1 MLIVMD
7 QGRDEMGDREVAAWI
22 AATVVDTSDLALSI
36 AVAEGMQL
44 SSEHL
49 SVTLDGVDVD
59 ARQIITEHG
68 ARLHLLTDLLPGR
81 LHIEYAATVVG
92 VAAEPHATDYDMC
105 RYLRPSRYC
114 QSDELGPFAR
124 AEFAG
129 LSGPELLPAISSW
142 VGANLHY
149 VPGSSR
155 PTDGAVATLLAR
167 EGVCRDYAHLT
178 TALLRANGVP
188 ARVVSVYAPGLD
200 PMDFHA
206 VTEVCLDRSWFVVD
220 PTCLAPRT
228 SMVRI
233 ATGADATDTAFMSTL
248 RGHVDLDEIQVT
260 AYVAG
265 ALPDDDVRDLA
276 TVR

>member
-1 MLIVMD
+1 MD
-7 QGRDEMGDREVAAWI
+7 DGRDEMGSREVASRI
-22 AATVVDTSDLALSI
+22 EATVADSADLALAI
-36 AVAEGMQL
+36 AVADGVER

-49 SVTLDGVDVD
+49 SITLDGVEVGV
-59 ARQIITEHG
+59 REIITEHG
-68 ARLHLLTDLLPGR
+68 ARLHLLTGLHPGH

-92 VAAEPHATDYDMC
+92 VADEPHATDYDTC

-124 AEFAG
+124 AEFVG
-129 LSGPELLPAISSW
+129 LSGGELLPAISSW
-142 VGANLHY
+142 VGANLDY

-155 PTDGAVATLLAR
+155 PTDGAVGTLLAR

-178 TALLRANGVP
+178 TALLRANGIP

-206 VTEVCLDRSWFVVD
+206 VTEVCLANSWFVVD

-248 RGHVDLDEIQVT
+248 RGQIDLDEVQVT
-260 AYVAG
+260 AYVTG
-265 ALPDDDVRDLA
+265 TLPTDDVRDVV
-276 TVR
+276 TIR

>member
-1 MLIVMD
+1 MTVRRERI
-7 QGRDEMGDREVAAWI
+7 GDREVAARLE
-22 AATVVDTSDLALSI
+22 ATVVESSDLAVSI
-36 AVAEGMQL
+36 AVADGVPTTHEQL
-44 SSEHL
+44 T
-49 SVTLDGVDVD
+49 VTLDGDAVV
-59 ARQIITEHG
+59 ARQIVTEHRG
-68 ARLHLLTDLLPGR
+68 RIHLLDGLRPGR
-81 LHIEYAATVVG
+81 LHIEYSATVNG
-92 VAAEPHATDYDMC
+92 PAPEAVASEYDTC

-129 LSGPELLPAISSW
+129 LPVDDLLPAISSW
-142 VGANLHY
+142 VGANLQY

-178 TALLRANGVP
+178 TALARANGIP
-188 ARVVSVYAPGLD
+188 ARIVSVSAPGLD

-206 VTEVCLDRSWFVVD
+206 VTEVLLHDSWFVVD
-220 PTCLAPRT
+220 PTCLAPRA

-248 RGHVDLDEIQVT
+248 RGYVELDEMQVT
-260 AYVAG
+260 AYATG
-265 ALPDDDVRDLA
+265 ELPADDVRDLD
-276 TVR
+276 VIR

>member
-1 MLIVMD
+1 MD
-7 QGRDEMGDREVAAWI
+7 DRRQDMGGREVASRI
-22 AATVVDTSDLALSI
+22 EATVTDTADLALSI
-36 AVAEGMQL
+36 AVADGL
-44 SSEHL
+44 GRSSEFL
-49 SVTLDGVDVD
+49 SITLDGTEVE
-59 ARQIITEHG
+59 AREIVTEHG
-68 ARLHLLTDLLPGR
+68 ARLHLLTDLHRGW
-81 LHIEYAATVVG
+81 LHIEYAATVIG
-92 VAAEPHATDYDMC
+92 MADEPRATDYDTC

-129 LSGPELLPAISSW
+129 LSGSELLPAISSW
-142 VGANLHY
+142 VGANLDY

-178 TALLRANGVP
+178 TALLRANGIP
-188 ARVVSVYAPGLD
+188 ARVVSAYAPGLD

-206 VTEVCLDRSWFVVD
+206 VTEVCLGHSWFVVD

-248 RGHVDLDEIQVT
+248 RGQVDLDEMQVT
-260 AYVAG
+260 AYVTG
-265 ALPDDDVRDLA
+265 ALPIDDVRDLA
-276 TVR
+276 TIR

>member
-1 MLIVMD
+1 MEDVR
-7 QGRDEMGDREVAAWI
+7 GEMGDREVASRI
-22 AATVVDTSDLALSI
+22 EATVIDTADLALAI
-36 AVAEGMQL
+36 AVSDDVQRSREQL
-44 SSEHL
+44 SI
-49 SVTLDGVDVD
+49 TLDGAEVD
-59 ARQIITEHG
+59 AREIITEHG
-68 ARLHLLTDLLPGR
+68 ARLHLLADLHPGR

-92 VAAEPHATDYDMC
+92 VADEPHATDYDTC

-124 AEFAG
+124 AEFSG
-129 LSGPELLPAISSW
+129 LSGSELLPAISSW
-142 VGANLHY
+142 VGASLDY

-178 TALLRANGVP
+178 TALLRANAVP
-188 ARVVSVYAPGLD
+188 ARVVSAYAPGLD

-206 VTEVCLDRSWFVVD
+206 VTEVCLGQRWFVVD

-248 RGHVDLDEIQVT
+248 RGHVDLDEMQVT
-260 AYVAG
+260 AYVTG
-265 ALPDDDVRDLA
+265 SLPTDDVREPA
-276 TVR
+276 TIR

>member
-1 MLIVMD
+1 MNDDRTSI
-7 QGRDEMGDREVAAWI
+7 GDREVEARI
-22 AATVVDTSDLALSI
+22 EATVVTPADLAVSI
-36 AVAEGMQL
+36 AVAAGVPTSHERL
-44 SSEHL
+44 A
-49 SVTLDGVDVD
+49 VTLDGVDVVSREIVAD
-59 ARQIITEHG
+59 HG
-68 ARLHLLTDLLPGR
+68 GRIHLLTGLHPGR
-81 LHIEYAATVVG
+81 LHIEYNATVDGIADEAQVS
-92 VAAEPHATDYDMC
+92 EYDTC

-129 LSGPELLPAISSW
+129 LSGDELLPAISSW
-142 VGANLHY
+142 VGANLLY

-188 ARVVSVYAPGLD
+188 ARIVSAYAPGLE

-206 VTEVCLDRSWFVVD
+206 VAEVRVGNFWSVVD
-220 PTCLAPRT
+220 PTCLAPRS

-248 RGHVDLDEIQVT
+248 RGQVDLDEMQVT
-260 AYVAG
+260 AYATG
-265 ALPDDDVRDLA
+265 ALPVDDVREPA
-276 TVR
+276 TIR

>member
-1 MLIVMD
+1 MSA
-7 QGRDEMGDREVAAWI
+7 GRERVGDREVRARLE
-22 AATVVDTSDLALSI
+22 ATVVEPSDLALSI
-36 AVAEGMQL
+36 AVADGVPT
-44 SSEHL
+44 SHEHL
-49 SVTLDGVDVD
+49 TVTLDGVDVV
-59 ARQIITEHG
+59 ARQIVTEHRG
-68 ARLHLLTDLLPGR
+68 RIHLLDGLEPGR
-81 LHIEYAATVVG
+81 LHIEYGATVSGLAPDAV
-92 VAAEPHATDYDMC
+92 VTDYDTC

-129 LSGPELLPAISSW
+129 LPVDDLLPAISSW
-142 VGANLHY
+142 VGANLSY

-178 TALLRANGVP
+178 TALARANGIP
-188 ARVVSVYAPGLD
+188 SRIVSVYAPGLD

-206 VTEVCLDRSWFVVD
+206 VTEVLLNGAWFVVD
-220 PTCLAPRT
+220 PTCLAPRA

-248 RGHVDLDEIQVT
+248 RGYVELDEMQVT
-260 AYVAG
+260 AYATG
-265 ALPDDDVRDLA
+265 ELPTDDVRDLDV
-276 TVR
+276 VR

>member
-1 MLIVMD
+1 MTD
-7 QGRDEMGDREVAAWI
+7 DRNQMGDRMVEARFE
-22 AATVVDTSDLALSI
+22 ATVTDTADLAVSI
-36 AVAEGMQL
+36 AVAAGVPT
-44 SSEHL
+44 SYEHL
-49 SVTLDGVDVD
+49 DITLDGVDVT
-59 ARQIITEHG
+59 ASEIVTEHG
-68 ARLHLLTDLLPGR
+68 GRIHVLRDLHPGR
-81 LHIEYAATVVG
+81 LHIGYMATVDG
-92 VAAEPHATDYDMC
+92 VADEALVSDYDTC
-105 RYLRPSRYC
+105 RYMRPSRYC

-129 LSGPELLPAISSW
+129 LSADELLPAISSW

-178 TALLRANGVP
+178 TALLRANSVP
-188 ARVVSVYAPGLD
+188 ARVVSVYAPGLV

-206 VTEVCLDRSWFVVD
+206 VAEVRVGGAWTVVD
-220 PTCLAPRT
+220 PTCLAPRS

-248 RGHVDLDEIQVT
+248 RGQVDLDEMQVT
-260 AYVAG
+260 AYVTG
-265 ALPDDDVRDLA
+265 ALPVDDVREAA
-276 TVR
+276 TIR

>member
-1 MLIVMD
+1 MLTMMD
-7 QGRDEMGDREVAAWI
+7 DRGRMGDRHVGSRIE
-22 AATVVDTSDLALSI
+22 ATVRDDADLALAI
-36 AVAEGMQL
+36 AVANGNRL
-44 SSEHL
+44 SGEAL
-49 SVTLDGVDVD
+49 FVTLDGVEID
-59 ARQIITEHG
+59 AHEIITEHG
-68 ARLHLLTDLLPGR
+68 ARLHLLTDLRRGR

-92 VAAEPHATDYDMC
+92 VADEPHATDYDTC

-129 LSGPELLPAISSW
+129 LTGAELLPAVSSW

-188 ARVVSVYAPGLD
+188 ARIVSAYAPGLE

-206 VTEVCLDRSWFVVD
+206 VTEVCLGRRWFVVD

-228 SMVRI
+228 SMIRI

-248 RGHVDLDEIQVT
+248 RGQVDLEEMQVT
-260 AYVAG
+260 AYVSG
-265 ALPDDDVRDLA
+265 VLPADDVRELT

>member
-1 MLIVMD
+1 MS
-7 QGRDEMGDREVAAWI
+7 GRREHVGDREVATRLE
-22 AATVVDTSDLALSI
+22 ATVVESSDLALSI
-36 AVAEGMQL
+36 AVADGVPTSHEYL
-44 SSEHL
+44 T
-49 SVTLDGVDVD
+49 VTLDGADVV
-59 ARQIITEHG
+59 ARQIVTEHRG
-68 ARLHLLTDLLPGR
+68 RIHLLNGLHPGR
-81 LHIEYAATVVG
+81 LHVEYGATVSG
-92 VAAEPHATDYDMC
+92 LAPEAAVTDYDTC

-129 LSGPELLPAISSW
+129 LPADDLLPAISSW
-142 VGANLHY
+142 VGANLSY

-178 TALLRANGVP
+178 TALARANGIP
-188 ARVVSVYAPGLD
+188 ARIVSVYAPGLD

-206 VTEVCLDRSWFVVD
+206 VSEVLVHGAWFVVD
-220 PTCLAPRT
+220 PTCLAPRA

-248 RGHVDLDEIQVT
+248 RGSVELDEMQVT
-260 AYVAG
+260 AYATG
-265 ALPDDDVRDLA
+265 ELPIDDVRDLDV
-276 TVR
+276 VR

>member
-1 MLIVMD
+1 MD
-7 QGRDEMGDREVAAWI
+7 DLRLEMGDREVASRI
-22 AATVVDTSDLALSI
+22 EATVIDSADLAVSI
-36 AVAEGMQL
+36 AVAEGVERSNERL
-44 SSEHL
+44 AI
-49 SVTLDGVDVD
+49 TLDGAEVI
-59 ARQIITEHG
+59 AREIVTEHG
-68 ARLHLLTDLLPGR
+68 ARLHLLTGLNPGR
-81 LHIEYAATVVG
+81 LHIEYGATIVG
-92 VAAEPHATDYDMC
+92 IADEPRVSDYDTC

-129 LSGPELLPAISSW
+129 LPDTDLLPAISSW
-142 VGANLHY
+142 VGAYLDY

-178 TALLRANGVP
+178 TALLRANGMP
-188 ARVVSVYAPGLD
+188 ARIVSAYAPGLD

-206 VTEVCLDRSWFVVD
+206 VTEVCLDRNWFVVD
-220 PTCLAPRT
+220 PTCLAPRS

-248 RGHVDLDEIQVT
+248 RGQVDLDEMQVT
-260 AYVAG
+260 AYVTG
-265 ALPDDDVRDLA
+265 ALPIDDVRDLA

>member
-1 MLIVMD
+1 MTV
-7 QGRDEMGDREVAAWI
+7 GRERIGDRVVSARLE
-22 AATVVDTSDLALSI
+22 ATVIDPADLAVSI
-36 AVAEGMQL
+36 AVADGVPTSYESL
-44 SSEHL
+44 T
-49 SVTLDGVDVD
+49 VTLDGVDVV
-59 ARQIITEHG
+59 ARQIITEHRG
-68 ARLHLLTDLLPGR
+68 RIHLLDGLEPGR
-81 LHIEYAATVVG
+81 LHIEYTATVDGPADEAV
-92 VAAEPHATDYDMC
+92 ATDYDTC

-129 LSGPELLPAISSW
+129 LSGEELLPAISSW
-142 VGANLHY
+142 VGANLLY

-178 TALLRANGVP
+178 TALARANGIP
-188 ARVVSVYAPGLD
+188 ARIVSVYAPGLD

-206 VTEVCLDRSWFVVD
+206 VTEVLVSGRWFVVD
-220 PTCLAPRT
+220 PTCLAPRA

-248 RGHVDLDEIQVT
+248 RGQVELDEMQVT
-260 AYVAG
+260 AYATG
-265 ALPDDDVRDLA
+265 ELPDDDVRELD
-276 TVR
+276 VIR

>member
-1 MLIVMD
+1 MEDRRHEI
-7 QGRDEMGDREVAAWI
+7 GDREVASRIVAN
-22 AATVVDTSDLALSI
+22 VVDTADLALAI
-36 AVAEGMQL
+36 AVSHDVQRSREQL
-44 SSEHL
+44 SI
-49 SVTLDGVDVD
+49 TLDGAEVDV
-59 ARQIITEHG
+59 REIITEHG
-68 ARLHLLTDLLPGR
+68 ARLHLLTDLHPGR
-81 LHIEYAATVVG
+81 LRIEYAATVAG
-92 VAAEPHATDYDMC
+92 VADEPHATDYDTC

-129 LSGPELLPAISSW
+129 LSGGELLPAISSW

-155 PTDGAVATLLAR
+155 PIDGAVATLLAR

-178 TALLRANGVP
+178 TALLRANAVP

-206 VTEVCLDRSWFVVD
+206 VTEVCLGRRWFVVD

-248 RGHVDLDEIQVT
+248 RGHVDLEEIDVT
-260 AYVAG
+260 AYVNG
-265 ALPDDDVRDLA
+265 TLPDDDVRDLA
-276 TVR
+276 TIR

>member
-1 MLIVMD
+1 MTD
-7 QGRDEMGDREVAAWI
+7 DRTQMGDRQVEARI
-22 AATVVDTSDLALSI
+22 GATVTAPADLAVSI
-36 AVAEGMQL
+36 AVAAGVPTSHERL
-44 SSEHL
+44 SIR
-49 SVTLDGVDVD
+49 LDGVEV
-59 ARQIITEHG
+59 AVSEIVTEHG
-68 ARLHLLTDLLPGR
+68 GRIHLISDLHPGR
-81 LHIEYAATVVG
+81 LDIDYAATVDG
-92 VAAEPHATDYDMC
+92 VADEAKVSAYDTC
-105 RYLRPSRYC
+105 RYMRPSRYC

-129 LSGPELLPAISSW
+129 LSDDELLPAISSW
-142 VGANLHY
+142 VGANLLY

-178 TALLRANGVP
+178 TALLRANSVP

-206 VTEVCLDRSWFVVD
+206 VTEVCVGGAWTVVD
-220 PTCLAPRT
+220 PTCLAPRS

-248 RGHVDLDEIQVT
+248 RGQVDLDEMQVT
-260 AYVAG
+260 AYVTD
-265 ALPDDDVRDLA
+265 ALPVDDVFEQA
-276 TVR
+276 TIG